1 VTRCH
6 QCGTSANEGDRFC
19 AACGATLQVQDE
31 PSSPG
36 DPLIGRTVGGAYLI
50 QELIGVG
57 GMGRVYRGIQNA
69 LGRTV
74 AIKVVHPHLL
84 GDEQTVAR
92 FYNEARAASR
102 LNHPASVGV
111 IDFGRTE
118 DGNLYL
124 VMEFLSGKDLGTV
137 MAEEGPLPFTR
148 IILVVRKILSGLSE
162 AHALGVVHRDLKPEN
177 VILQR
182 SRKGDESV
190 KVVDFGLATITG
202 AQATSITTPGLVCGT
217 PDYMSPEQARGD
229 QLDHRSDIYSMGVV
243 LFELL
248 ADRLPFVDDTP
259 TKVVLRHIHDP
270 IPDPR
275 QVAPHRGVPA
285 ALAEIAIRAL
295 SKDAPSRYQTADEMD
310 EALRRAQETEARGA
324 EIRCSACGAVNQ
336 GARFCAECGNRL
348 TGKSALMDTGPRPV
362 VDGDSSPGMRT
373 SQAPSLGR
381 RPLLGRDAD
390 LRRIEMLR
398 EQRASRGVW
407 VRIVG
412 EAGMGKT
419 RLLTEIAARTR
430 AQGDVVVLVGPH
442 ASWAPVPYFAV
453 RALLAGLFD
462 VDEPSLGDLADS
474 AMVQDPLVRAGLAE
488 VMNPRGLVGVPGGSR
503 AGAVGEALRAAVQV
517 GVSRAESGGVVL
529 LVDDVARL
537 DGLSRQAILSAF
549 SDPSSVAGALLVT
562 ALSNPREVPASKD
575 AVNMILRGLD
585 ETESAQFLSGAL
597 GTPQATTDL
606 TPAPQRLYLPLYLE
620 QLQAIGVNSLSD
632 ESVPARLADA
642 VTARLERLDRPARR
656 TLQAA
661 ATLGERCDL
670 RELRALTGEQDITGF
685 DTLLRHGLVRMHEGA
700 VEIAHPFIRELVE
713 ASIPAEAR
721 RDLHARAL
729 SIASEAEAPLEIRA
743 EHAAKTGETMSALLL
758 LERMGDIALSRG
770 DSIASVLAFRR
781 GLELARRELLETGEL
796 SLDRAIITFSR
807 KLGIA
812 LDCAGDLTG
821 ADGVLREALE
831 LTGPSHKER
840 PRMLLQLG
848 RVASRRDRGRDA
860 MRFLGQAIETAGKL
874 KDSVTEAEA
883 QLELGLLRRA
893 DGDLVA
899 AANTLR
905 RACEL
910 LALVD
915 GADANLA
922 AASLEYT
929 EALMELG
936 DAELAEEHLLV
947 AHSRARAAGSGA
959 LAAKVSGLRAASR
972 AAAGDSN
979 GALTLYR
986 EAEQLAS
993 EAGDAATAERY
1004 RRAARDAA

>member
-1 VTRCH
+1 MTRCH
-6 QCGTSANEGDRFC
+6 QCGTSADDGDRFC
-19 AACGATLQVQDE
+19 AACGATLTAQDD

-57 GMGRVYRGIQNA
+57 GMGRVYRGNQNA

-137 MAEEGPLPFTR
+137 MAEEGPLPFAR
-148 IILVVRKILSGLSE
+148 IIPIVRKILSGLSE
-162 AHALGVVHRDLKPEN
+162 AHALGVIHRDLKPEN

-202 AQATSITTPGLVCGT
+202 AQSTSITTPGLVCGT
-217 PDYMSPEQARGD
+217 PDYMSPEQGRGD

-270 IPDPR
+270 VPDPR
-275 QVAPHRGVPA
+275 LVAPQRGVPTM
-285 ALAEIAIRAL
+285 LAEITMKAL
-295 SKDAPSRYQTADEMD
+295 SKDPIGRYQSADEMD
-310 EALRRAQETEARGA
+310 EALSRAQEVEARGT
-324 EIRCSACGAVNQ
+324 EVKCSACGTVNQ
-336 GARFCAECGNRL
+336 GASRFCAECGNRL
-348 TGKSALMDTGPRPV
+348 TAKTPLLDTGPRSIP
-362 VDGDSSPGMRT
+362 GYRSSTGPT
-373 SQAPSLGR
+373 ITR

-390 LRRIEMLR
+390 LARIELLR
-398 EQRASRGVW
+398 EERASRGVW
-407 VRIVG
+407 LRLVG
-412 EAGMGKT
+412 EPGIGKT
-419 RLLTEIAARTR
+419 RLLTEIATRAR
-430 AQGDVVVLVGPH
+430 AQGDVVVLAGPH
-442 ASWAPVPYFAV
+442 RTWAPVPYAAV
-453 RALLAGLFD
+453 RTLLAGLFD
-462 VDEPSLGDLADS
+462 VAEARLGELAD
-474 AMVQDPLVRAGLAE
+474 AGMIQDPLVRAGLAE
-488 VMNPRGLVGVPGGSR
+488 VVNPRGLVGVPGGSR
-503 AGAVGEALRAAVQV
+503 AGAVGEALKAAVRV

-529 LVDDVARL
+529 LVDDVIRL
-537 DGLSRQAILSAF
+537 DGLSRQAILNAF
-549 SDPSSVAGALLVT
+549 SNPELVPGALLVT
-562 ALSNPREVPASKD
+562 ALTNPREVLAPQS
-575 AVNMILRGLD
+575 AVNMMLRGLD
-585 ETESAQFLSGAL
+585 ERESAAFLSG
-597 GTPQATTDL
+597 TPGAPEPFTEH
-606 TPAPQRLYLPLYLE
+606 TPSPQRLYLPLYLE
-620 QLQAIGVNSLSD
+620 QLQAIGVASLND
-632 ESVPARLADA
+632 DGVPPRLADA
-642 VTARLERLDRPARR
+642 VSARLEKLDRHARR

-661 ATLGERCDL
+661 ATLGERCEL
-670 RELRALTGEQDITGF
+670 RELKDLTGDADIGGF
-685 DTLLRHGLVRMHEGA
+685 ESLMKQGLIRMAEGL
-700 VEIAHPFIRELVE
+700 VEIAHPFLRELVE

-729 SIASEAEAPLEIRA
+729 SIASDADAPLEIRA

-758 LERMGDIALSRG
+758 LERMGDAGISRG
-770 DSIASVLAFRR
+770 DSIAAVLAFRR
-781 GLELARRELLETGEL
+781 GLELARRELLETGEV

-812 LDCAGDLTG
+812 LDSAGDLTG

-848 RVASRRDRGRDA
+848 RVAGRRDRARDA

-874 KDSVTEAEA
+874 KDPLAEAEA
-883 QLELGLLRRA
+883 QLELGRMRRN
-893 DGDLVA
+893 DSDLVA

-910 LALVD
+910 FQLVE
-915 GADANLA
+915 GADASLA

-929 EALMELG
+929 ETLIELG
-936 DAELAEEHLLV
+936 DSELAEEHLLV

-959 LAAKVSGLRAASR
+959 LAAKVSGLRAARR
-972 AAAGDSN
+972 AAVGDAT
-979 GALTLYR
+979 GAITLYR
-986 EAEQLAS
+986 EAEKLAS
-993 EAGDAATAERY
+993 EAGDAATAERF